1 MRLSL
6 THGKL
11 PFDAVIEDDG
21 SVWIK
26 FPGWKAEKVHPTRDP
41 TLSVGLIVVFEA
53 NRAII
58 MAARDAVLKGEGE

>member
-26 FPGWKAEKVHPTRDP
+26 LPGWKAEKVHPTRGP
-41 TLSVGLIVVFEA
+41 MLSMFIIVFEA

>member
-26 FPGWKAEKVHPTRDP
+26 FPGWKAEKVYPARGP
-41 TLSVGLIVVFEA
+41 MLSMFIIVFEA